1 MARHVCMLGFSTCA
15 VTEKPEA
22 VLRVNGWV
30 GTSGCQECCAS
41 LRGGGGQARE
51 WGCDPASR
59 VPEFCSCLRVG
70 EVLCHVSSVGG
81 LPLPPI
87 TCATW
92 AQRPTWQN
100 PSENCHPQLVDV

>member
-1 MARHVCMLGFSTCA
+1 MRHCGGVGGRLESGGVILQAGCLNSA
-15 VTEKPEA
+15 AASV
-22 VLRVNGWV
+22 WV
-30 GTSGCQECCAS
+30 
-41 LRGGGGQARE
+41 
-51 WGCDPASR
+51 
-59 VPEFCSCLRVG
+59 
-70 EVLCHVSSVGG
+70 VLCHVSSVGG

>member
-41 LRGGGGQARE
+41 LRG
-51 WGCDPASR
+51 
-59 VPEFCSCLRVG
+59 
-70 EVLCHVSSVGG
+70 VGG
-81 LPLPPI
+81 RLESGGVILQAGCLNSAAASVWVRC
-87 TCATW
+87 CAT
-92 AQRPTWQN
+92 
-100 PSENCHPQLVDV
+100 